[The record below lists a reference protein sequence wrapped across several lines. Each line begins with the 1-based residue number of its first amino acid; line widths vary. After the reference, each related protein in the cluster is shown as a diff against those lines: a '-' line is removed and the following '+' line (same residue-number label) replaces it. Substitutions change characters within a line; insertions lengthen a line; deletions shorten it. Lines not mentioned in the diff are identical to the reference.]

1 MRSVH
6 YGVFVN
12 VFLFSACCSRFSN
25 SDEVLLFLLMMEID
39 GDYSSEHGGRSVVG
53 KFQRKRIRSAE
64 SLKLG
69 FRALEDAE
77 LMLVASGGKR
87 KSLCVDA
94 WALNR
99 FNDWRSFVGLDCT
112 VSLEDLFESNVSYL
126 VDLLSSFFLQV
137 QRRDGSLY
145 LGESLVGLLRGL
157 GRLIRARLEERS
169 VSSGIAVEE
178 FFIMTDPRFKKAQL
192 SCLTAVQR
200 SVAAG
205 VGRKRKT
212 NECLT
217 PLHVQSIL
225 AQSFMQLSTPCGCL
239 MRLAFYVCH
248 NFCVRGY
255 VEMYNLMV
263 SDFEIM
269 YDHMGKFVRF
279 HERSSKNHKVDL
291 LHCQPVTCYFPDV
304 VATFEAYFDHL
315 PKWLAEDGSSCPLFL
330 RGIDG
335 ELSNPSVRLA

>member
-1 MRSVH
+1 ML
-6 YGVFVN
+6 N
-12 VFLFSACCSRFSN
+12 LC
-25 SDEVLLFLLMMEID
+25 LLL
-39 GDYSSEHGGRSVVG
+39 VVARG
-53 KFQRKRIRSAE
+53 
-64 SLKLG
+64 
-69 FRALEDAE
+69 
-77 LMLVASGGKR
+77 
-87 KSLCVDA
+87 
-94 WALNR
+94 NR
-99 FNDWRSFVGLDCT
+99 L
-112 VSLEDLFESNVSYL
+112 
-126 VDLLSSFFLQV
+126 
-137 QRRDGSLY
+137 
-145 LGESLVGLLRGL
+145 
-157 GRLIRARLEERS
+157 
-169 VSSGIAVEE
+169 
-178 FFIMTDPRFKKAQL
+178 
-192 SCLTAVQR
+192 QR

-212 NECLT
+212 NECIT

-335 ELSNPSVRLA
+335 ELSNPSVRLNAMGVPAEIGMKLTGHTSREGYMRYNTDAGIAECSFGYTWYWWRCFLAGCTDMKMFSCLANLILEIRFLQFAVLPQRIA